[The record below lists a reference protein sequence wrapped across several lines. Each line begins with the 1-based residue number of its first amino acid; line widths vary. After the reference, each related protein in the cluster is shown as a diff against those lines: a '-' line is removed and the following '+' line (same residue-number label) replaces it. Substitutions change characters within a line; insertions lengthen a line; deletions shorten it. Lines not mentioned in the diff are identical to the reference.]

1 MPSAVASADRG
12 NLTYPHP
19 LMVPWG
25 MQILEE
31 IRRLVNPRTLTTN
44 SLQSAWQVLQSG
56 MYVCMCCI
64 ALCISTLYAYLFTLL
79 CLLFMHLTD
88 TNSAELFETAC
99 KELLVL
105 ESMLPA
111 GMKLVALRTA
121 LLKKIF
127 HARCGATF
135 RKVADLFT
143 KKATVHLRERLK
155 GLSADKQAKRKNSAT
170 SGGGKSKKKKKDQE
184 GGET

>member
-1 MPSAVASADRG
+1 MYACAALHCVFS
-12 NLTYPHP
+12 
-19 LMVPWG
+19 
-25 MQILEE
+25 
-31 IRRLVNPRTLTTN
+31 
-44 SLQSAWQVLQSG
+44 SLHAH
-56 MYVCMCCI
+56 
-64 ALCISTLYAYLFTLL
+64 LFNLL
-79 CLLFMHLTD
+79 CLLFLFSTD

-184 GGET
+184 GGGT